1 MRITDNA
8 ANAIVS
14 VMKLK
19 GLNPKDTF
27 LEIGVFEGNLG
38 MGFSRDAMGKMIKH
52 GELTMVIS
60 SEVDSTG
67 VVIDFGEVNGKKGLI
82 FLGEKDVNNTN

>member
-8 ANAIVS
+8 ANAIVN
-14 VMKLK
+14 VMKTK

-38 MGFSRDAMGKMIKH
+38 MSFSKDAMGKMIKH

-82 FLGEKDVNNTN
+82 FLGEQNVNNTN